1 MLLGYGE
8 FLIDTVVALALIVG
22 GTILLGVVVH
32 ARGRGGPRHGP
43 HSRTGACQ
51 SDREDQFASRRDAPG

>member
-22 GTILLGVVVH
+22 GTILLGVVIYDFVSGLGQ
-32 ARGRGGPRHGP
+32 GR
-43 HSRTGACQ
+43 SSWWC
-51 SDREDQFASRRDAPG
+51 SSC